1 MAAATRP
8 HRLSLEEWRALGE
21 ATASRVELHEGAQEP
36 HSAADVL
43 LAVEVLSPGT
53 RRVDLVMMRSE
64 YADAGIPHYWIVDL
78 DASTL
83 EALAFSG
90 DGYES
95 VTATRT

>member
-1 MAAATRP
+1 M
-8 HRLSLEEWRALGE
+8 
-21 ATASRVELHEGAQEP
+21 ELHEGAQESY
-36 HSAADVL
+36 SAADAL

-53 RRVDLVMMRSE
+53 RRVDLVMIRSE

-78 DASTL
+78 GVSTL